1 MCHFCVFVSD
11 VLFKFST
18 QDCTNKWTSQNSS
31 SMPLSPI
38 RKPDF
43 DASNLK
49 RSINKKSVN
58 PDERKVFFLIT
69 SLCFIL
75 FIFIFFENGSYLN
88 IFLVAAE

>member
-1 MCHFCVFVSD
+1 MSLLFAFVYD
-11 VLFKFST
+11 ILFKFST
-18 QDCTNKWTSQNSS
+18 QDCTNKWTSQNS

-58 PDERKVFFLIT
+58 PDERKVIYFHYFAL
-69 SLCFIL
+69 L
-75 FIFIFFENGSYLN
+75 
-88 IFLVAAE
+88 